1 MSILTAS
8 QKRDFNWAM
17 SASLL
22 ETCKNN
28 DKLDTT
34 DVSTLVEGFTYE
46 QKLNL
51 VFNPAR
57 DERYL
62 STHVIES
69 CVTLSSGKAFGLP
82 IVSEAIEDINATSMA
97 KDIKDDKETVYSAMK
112 KVKPNERSK
121 VLSALRDEGIVVEAS
136 DPDDS
141 DETTPKK
148 LIDKLETSKDSLPEE
163 LKESC
168 GHKMNQLAKLL
179 SHSVHTDNVVKDVTT
194 ITTPLSESNVLEF
207 YTTKTKMKKWVK
219 GNPNASKSL
228 NEGLSSELALLTEC
242 YFIYK
247 RHMSKS
253 KNTENAILE
262 TLDFLDKG
270 KDSYPAKQT
279 MYENQIIKWLNRLAK
294 V

>member
-1 MSILTAS
+1 MITN
-8 QKRDFNWAM
+8 KIKIEVDEIEVDEM
-17 SASLL
+17 
-22 ETCKNN
+22 
-28 DKLDTT
+28 DK
-34 DVSTLVEGFTYE
+34 
-46 QKLNL
+46 
-51 VFNPAR
+51 
-57 DERYL
+57 
-62 STHVIES
+62 VIFKWLKQGYNY
-69 CVTLSSGKAFGLP
+69 VYIDKKGYM
-82 IVSEAIEDINATSMA
+82 IEDKFSIKNEFKSHITYIPSFSM
-97 KDIKDDKETVYSAMK
+97 IKDDKETVYSAMK

-279 MYENQIIKWLNRLAK
+279 MYENQIFKWLNRLAK